1 MDIEGLGPAIIET
14 FVNVGMINKTY
25 DIYNLDPD
33 KIASLEGFKQTSAK
47 NIINSVN
54 NSKKNDLSKLIF
66 ALGIRHIGAK
76 AGKLLADHFKN
87 IDAGGHGQ
95 GAHEFAELGH
105 INGYGIQFDALA
117 HGVGKGVGAKPGET
131 VIDDFKHGHAPAND
145 PLLAGETIAL
155 DAARLF
161 LFFRSR
167 LDLAGHDSA
176 HQGIDFFL
184 GEYLVHAILE
194 VARLATG

>member
-87 IDAGGHGQ
+87 IDDIMNAS
-95 GAHEFAELGH
+95 
-105 INGYGIQFDALA
+105 
-117 HGVGKGVGAKPGET
+117 V
-131 VIDDFKHGHAPAND
+131 DD
-145 PLLAGETIAL
+145 
-155 DAARLF
+155 
-161 LFFRSR
+161 
-167 LDLAGHDSA
+167 
-176 HQGIDFFL
+176 
-184 GEYLVHAILE
+184 ILE
-194 VARLATG
+194 IDGFGVLWHKVLLNSLKATHQKNLLKS